1 MTSAN
6 AIGDRFSRLVIVK
19 AAARRD
25 GYTKGGVIPSVFCAW
40 KSMLERCLNSKKKN
54 YLDYGGRG
62 ITVCDRWLSSFA
74 NFVADMGNP
83 PPNTSLDRI
92 DNDGNYEPGNCRW
105 AACVVQNRNK
115 RTNKLLTFRGKTQCL
130 AAWAEEIGKRSD
142 SIAKRLKASW
152 SVGRALSTPIRG
164 KTRQCSK

>member
-92 DNDGNYEPGNCRW
+92 DNDGNYEPGNCKWATRPEQDSNKSTHRW
-105 AACVVQNRNK
+105 
-115 RTNKLLTFRGKTQCL
+115 L
-130 AAWAEEIGKRSD
+130 
-142 SIAKRLKASW
+142 
-152 SVGRALSTPIRG
+152 SVGGQRRYVAETIRLLG
-164 KTRQCSK
+164 VSRDQIYRGLKLGGGRTIIKGVEIYE